1 MKKWNYL
8 LGILCACAFTA
19 CGGGPSSTTV
29 TPEEIEGESANL
41 VSYVDESS
49 TLAYSSTENTNVVI
63 LKVKL
68 HLNESLEGISEDD
81 IKWGLGNPHVSIM
94 DENGVELTTM
104 NFGNDG
110 YSYSSEAESSF
121 KKFLTSSTGTEKVI
135 SFCKAVSD
143 KKRVKEIIKNAKTF
157 KITEMTVETPI
168 DANLS
173 GSVDKYPIM
182 MSLHINGY
190 REAVG
195 AYYYVRMGSGSLL
208 YLKGSKQGN
217 TLSLDEFDSNNKHTG
232 RFEGTF
238 ENGKYYGRFKGE
250 VREFQF
256 SLSEDKNMQ
265 PIDLK
270 SIDFSKFYRTYEST
284 SSSSDDSSVDL
295 SSIFGSDDDS
305 DDSGSE
311 DWDAILDAFEKYVD
325 LLDKAFDKI
334 ENNDPTAV
342 VEYAKMYG
350 ELLKISPKLDNAK
363 TSNDLTSAQIARYAK
378 INLKMAKI
386 VAKREKSMLL
396 N

>member
-49 TLAYSSTENTNVVI
+49 TLAYSPTEHSNIVI
-63 LKVKL
+63 VKVKL
-68 HLNESLEGISEDD
+68 HLDESLEGFSEDD
-81 IKWGLGNPHVSIM
+81 IVIPGHPQVSIM
-94 DENGVELTTM
+94 DENGVELTTL
-104 NFGNDG
+104 NLGNDG
-110 YSYSSEAESSF
+110 SFYSSEAESSL
-121 KKFLTSSTGTEKVI
+121 KKFLTSSSGTEKEI
-135 SFCKAVSD
+135 SFSTFIAN
-143 KKRVKEIIKNAKTF
+143 KKRLKEIIKNAKTF
-157 KITEMTVETPI
+157 KITEMRVKTPI
-168 DANLS
+168 DMNLS

-182 MSLHINGY
+182 MSLHINSSG
-190 REAVG
+190 EAVG
-195 AYYYVRMGSGSLL
+195 AYYYARMGSGSLL
-208 YLKGSKQGN
+208 YLKGSKDGS
-217 TLSLDEFDSNNKHTG
+217 TLSLNEFDSNNKHTG
-232 RFEGTF
+232 SFKGTF
-238 ENGKYYGRFKGE
+238 ENGKYNGRFEGE

-270 SIDFSKFYRTYEST
+270 SIDFSKFYRTYENT

-305 DDSGSE
+305 DGSGSE
-311 DWDAILDAFEKYVD
+311 DWDAILDTFEKYVD

-363 TSNDLTSAQIARYAK
+363 TSNDLTSAQAARYAK

-386 VAKREKSMLL
+386 VAKREKSMLM

>member
-1 MKKWNYL
+1 
-8 LGILCACAFTA
+8 
-19 CGGGPSSTTV
+19 
-29 TPEEIEGESANL
+29 
-41 VSYVDESS
+41 
-49 TLAYSSTENTNVVI
+49 
-63 LKVKL
+63 
-68 HLNESLEGISEDD
+68 
-81 IKWGLGNPHVSIM
+81 M
-94 DENGVELTTM
+94 DENGVELTTLKL
-104 NFGNDG
+104 GNDG
-110 YSYSSEAESSF
+110 SFYSSEAESSL
-121 KKFLTSSTGTEKVI
+121 KKFLTSSSGTEKEI
-135 SFCKAVSD
+135 SFSTSIAN
-143 KKRVKEIIKNAKTF
+143 KKRLKEIFKNAKTF
-157 KITEMTVETPI
+157 KITEMRVKTPI
-168 DANLS
+168 DMNLS

-182 MSLHINGY
+182 MSLHINSSG
-190 REAVG
+190 EAVG
-195 AYYYVRMGSGSLL
+195 AYYYARMGSGSLL
-208 YLKGSKQGN
+208 YLKGSKDGS
-217 TLSLDEFDSNNKHTG
+217 TLSLNEFDSNNKHTG
-232 RFEGTF
+232 SFKGTF
-238 ENGKYYGRFKGE
+238 ENGKYNGRFKGE

-305 DDSGSE
+305 DGSGSE
-311 DWDAILDAFEKYVD
+311 DWDAILDTFEKYVD

-363 TSNDLTSAQIARYAK
+363 TSNDLTSAQAARYAK

-386 VAKREKSMLL
+386 VAKREKSMLM